1 MEKYKVF
8 RVMRKTGNR
17 KTLAKGLS
25 REQAQKMVQSFQ
37 HSEKSMV
44 CFTKQ

>member
-17 KTLAKGLS
+17 KTLVKGLS
-25 REQAQKMVQSFQ
+25 MEQAQKMVQSFPN
-37 HSEKSMV
+37 SDKSMV